1 GHGGGQVGEWVGDT
15 EGWIEDH
22 GTGVEQARSAG
33 NIPCWVMSLCM
44 AAFVKARM
52 GNLDGA
58 RKLIEEAT
66 QAGQKTMQPTLM
78 GYIYYARG
86 GAAQDS
92 SRAIDEYQTSIE
104 WANMAGNPLGARRGK
119 QLVAELPAAAAEAG
133 CGPA

>member
-1 GHGGGQVGEWVGDT
+1 MAQWSS
-15 EGWIEDH
+15 
-22 GTGVEQARSAG
+22 GTAACLEHHATAVQQARNAG
-33 NIPCWVMSLCM
+33 NSPCEVMSLCM

-104 WANMAGNPLGARRGK
+104 WANMEGHHLQTRRGK
-119 QLVAELPAAAAEAG
+119 ELDDN
-133 CGPA
+133 